1 MSVHTPLWL
10 HCRVC
15 RHVVNPR
22 SECCDKLH
30 PPCTVEGC
38 VPDGYRIGA
47 VPDPLGGARGGQLRE
62 LAAVA
67 AAPTRLVDLASY
79 QQGINLGAVK
89 AAGFGAVNIKLTQGV
104 NYTWSA
110 GRAYADA
117 ARALGMGICTFSWID
132 NSASGATQAA
142 YAFRQMQAIGG
153 PAGMAH
159 QCDCEDT
166 SRPATW
172 AIWRDYVSWWQDKL
186 GRHVANYTGDWW
198 WQPRGWNGSG
208 LTPYLWAAPN
218 NGYLSTYPGD
228 ASPAWSAGYGGWG
241 SYSLLQ
247 YAVSSIVN
255 AGGGNLSKT
264 AIRDPA
270 VWAALTGGGDY
281 VGITDIDTAYLIW
294 RMEAL
299 VHMFPRVRSGPEQG
313 ADVQLVQTLLRI
325 DANTAAD
332 LAEDRA
338 ATVAVKTLTDLVNT
352 GGGNV
357 DAAPILAAI
366 QTTRDVESAAVTA
379 LQQQNADLHAQLA
392 DLRHRLAQAGT
403 ALQDTPG
410 APA

>member
-1 MSVHTPLWL
+1 
-10 HCRVC
+10 
-15 RHVVNPR
+15 
-22 SECCDKLH
+22 
-30 PPCTVEGC
+30 
-38 VPDGYRIGA
+38 
-47 VPDPLGGARGGQLRE
+47 
-62 LAAVA
+62 VA

-218 NGYLSTYPGD
+218 NGYLSTLPGRRVAGVERRIRRLGLVFVAAVRRLVD
-228 ASPAWSAGYGGWG
+228 RQRRRRQPVQKRPSAIPRYGPRLPEEVTTWASPTS
-241 SYSLLQ
+241 
-247 YAVSSIVN
+247 
-255 AGGGNLSKT
+255 T
-264 AIRDPA
+264 
-270 VWAALTGGGDY
+270 
-281 VGITDIDTAYLIW
+281 
-294 RMEAL
+294 
-299 VHMFPRVRSGPEQG
+299 PR
-313 ADVQLVQTLLRI
+313 I
-325 DANTAAD
+325 
-332 LAEDRA
+332 
-338 ATVAVKTLTDLVNT
+338 
-352 GGGNV
+352 
-357 DAAPILAAI
+357 
-366 QTTRDVESAAVTA
+366 
-379 LQQQNADLHAQLA
+379 
-392 DLRHRLAQAGT
+392 
-403 ALQDTPG
+403 
-410 APA
+410 